1 MESYRVNF
9 PVEVRLI
16 WLLSLSIILR
26 FIHVIVYINSTLLFV
41 EQWYSIILIDCY
53 LFIHSPFGLLRL
65 P

>member
-1 MESYRVNF
+1 M
-9 PVEVRLI
+9 EVRLI

-53 LFIHSPFGLLRL
+53 LFIHSLFGLLRL